1 MLWNFYF
8 DLTESIKIQKLTVN
22 VYFGNNADMAILLK
36 TVLNTSL
43 LRVCLI
49 IKVKSC
55 SSLKK
60 IFMLEIKVFM
70 NELQL

>member
-43 LRVCLI
+43 LRVSLL
-49 IKVKSC
+49 IKVKSS